1 MSGNVHKRG
10 TTWSAMWD
18 EPRGPDGR
26 RQQRKKGG
34 FKTKKEAQ
42 AYLTQMLASL
52 ATRSYVQPDKMT
64 VAQYLTEQWLPSLQV
79 RESTHR
85 AYASHV
91 NVYFIPRIGH
101 IPLQRLSKVD
111 VRKLFADLVSSGGD
125 RKILSA
131 STIRR
136 IHATLRVALN
146 AALADDLI
154 VRNPLL
160 GLKLAVPRKPEL
172 QVWNAEQIRFFL
184 DGIKDEPLHALY
196 FFMATTGVR
205 RGEAAGLRW
214 CDVDLDGGC
223 TAIRRQILQNGKI
236 LMDGQP
242 KTRSGSRSI
251 SLDDHTVAV
260 LRRHRAQQASE
271 RLAWGPA
278 YQDTDL
284 VFAREDG
291 LPLRPE
297 YIGTRFNR
305 LQKRVGMKHIRL
317 HDLRHSHATLMLTQ
331 GIPAKVVS
339 ERLGHASISITLDTY
354 SHVLPG
360 MGEAAAQQSADAVF
374 GQFGGA

>member
-1 MSGNVHKRG
+1 MIGNVHKRG
-10 TTWSAMWD
+10 TTWYAMWD

-64 VAQYLTEQWLPSLQV
+64 VTQYLIEQWLPSLQV
-79 RESTHR
+79 RESTQR
-85 AYASHV
+85 SYASHV

-101 IPLQRLSKVD
+101 IPLQRLSKSD
-111 VRKLFADLVSSGGD
+111 VRKVFADLVSGGGD
-125 RKILSA
+125 RKTLSA

-154 VRNPLL
+154 VKNPLL

-172 QVWNAEQIRFFL
+172 QVWTAQEIRFFL
-184 DGIKDEPLHALY
+184 EGIADERLHPLYL
-196 FFMATTGVR
+196 FMATTGVR

-214 CDVDLDGGC
+214 CDVDLDAGR

-242 KTRSGSRSI
+242 KTRSGSRSL

-260 LRRHRAQQASE
+260 LRRHRARQATE
-271 RLAWGPA
+271 RLAWGSA
-278 YQDTDL
+278 YQDNDL

-305 LQKRVGMKHIRL
+305 LQKKVGMKHIRL

-331 GIPAKVVS
+331 GISAKVVS

-354 SHVLPG
+354 SHVLPS
-360 MGEAAAQQSADAVF
+360 MGEEAAQQSADAIF
-374 GQFGGA
+374 GQSGGA

>member
-1 MSGNVHKRG
+1 
-10 TTWSAMWD
+10 MWD
-18 EPRGPDGR
+18 EPRGPEGKR
-26 RQQRKKGG
+26 HQRNKGG
-34 FKTKKEAQ
+34 FKTKKAAQ
-42 AYLTQMLASL
+42 AHLTQALASIE
-52 ATRSYVQPDKMT
+52 RQSYVQPAKST
-64 VAQYLTEQWLPSLQV
+64 LGQYLTEQWLPSLQV
-79 RESTHR
+79 RESTQR
-85 AYASHV
+85 SYASHV
-91 NVYFIPRIGH
+91 NVYFVPRIGH
-101 IPLQRLSKVD
+101 IPLQQLSKAD
-111 VRKLFADLVSSGGD
+111 VRKVFADIVSGGGD
-125 RKILSA
+125 RKVLSA

-154 VRNPLL
+154 VKNPLL

-172 QVWNAEQIRFFL
+172 QVWTAQEIRIFL
-184 DGIKDEPLHALY
+184 ECIADEPLHPLY
-196 FFMATTGVR
+196 LFMATTGVR

-214 CDVDLDGGC
+214 CDVDLEAGR

-236 LMDGQP
+236 LMVGQP

-251 SLDDHTVAV
+251 SLDAHTVAV
-260 LRRHRAQQASE
+260 LRRQRARQATE

-291 LPLRPE
+291 SPLRPE
-297 YIGTRFNR
+297 YIGTLFNR

-354 SHVLPG
+354 THVLPSL
-360 MGEAAAQQSADAVF
+360 GEAAAQQAADAVF
-374 GQFGGA
+374 GESGGA